1 MRLNTLVASVLFT
14 GTVFANHLP
23 GGTITYRCT
32 GNNMY
37 EVSLQL
43 WRECTGVAMIPQ
55 ALTFTSDCGVEFTL
69 NDIPLISQQEVS
81 PVCPG
86 QQDQTTCNGG
96 SLIGIEIYTYRTT
109 LFISPCSGWKIA
121 WNTCCRNPSLNLT
134 GTQGIYVEA
143 ELNNADGACLISP
156 VFSEL
161 QPPFVCLNQPVSYD
175 LGTIT
180 EPGVS
185 MRFHFIEARRLTGT
199 QPIVIEPVVYQA
211 PYTGS
216 EPFLGMVLDSLTGN
230 ISFTPTVQGYLVC
243 VVQVSMYNA
252 NGDFTGTIM
261 RDFPFVIQA
270 CTNTV
275 PDVASGTVG
284 NASGGSAATGPYA
297 LTVCAASSFCF
308 DITVTD
314 ADAAQ
319 VLSLNSNVS
328 DVFPGASFNVSGSN
342 PAVASICWNSTGA
355 AAGAYNFTVTAVD
368 DACPTTGSQTYTYTV
383 TLVPGAFGAGA
394 DSSVVSCA
402 GTPFDLSTLL
412 TGVPGG
418 DWSDGPI
425 VSQAGLYTYVIGSSC
440 GNDTAYFTVVTDT
453 DPSAGADA
461 SADVCQGA
469 TLDLTDL
476 VSGDTGGVWSNG
488 APVVSQPGVYTY
500 TVSNTCGMDAASF
513 SIAQLP
519 LPNAGPDNVGA
530 ICAGSS
536 IDLNTLLFGEGG
548 GSWDAGPV
556 VSDAGTYTYT
566 VVNGCG
572 PDQAQ
577 VTIIVV
583 EQPDAGIDNA
593 ISYCLT
599 ADPFA
604 MIDSLLGTPDA
615 GGNWLAPDGSSHSGI
630 FDASVDTAG
639 TYCYKIPGSPC
650 LSVTACLTLTA
661 LPDTDPYCI
670 WLGASAIH
678 RPEMRVMP
686 NPSNGALR
694 IEGPGRPCLRAEVLD
709 LQGRAL
715 WSHAP
720 NAINFAFELPANMAD
735 GSYILRLV
743 HADGAS
749 SIHRFQLQH

>member
-1 MRLNTLVASVLFT
+1 MRLSTLVASLLL
-14 GTVFANHLP
+14 ASSLLAEHLP

-37 EVSLQL
+37 DVSLQL

-96 SLIGIEIYTYRTT
+96 SLIGIELYTYRTT

-121 WNTCCRNPSLNLT
+121 WNTCCRNVSANLT
-134 GTQGIYVEA
+134 GTQGIYIEA
-143 ELNNADGACLISP
+143 TLNNADGACLVSP

-161 QPPFVCLNQPVSYD
+161 LPPFVCVDQPVSYD

-185 MRFHFIEARRLTGT
+185 MRFHLIEARRLTGT
-199 QPIVIEPVVYQA
+199 QPIVIEPVIYQA
-211 PYTGS
+211 PFTGS
-216 EPFLGMVLDSLTGN
+216 EPFTGMVLDSLTGN
-230 ISFTPTVQGYLVC
+230 ISFTPTIQGYVVC
-243 VVQVSMYNA
+243 VVQVSVYNA
-252 NGDFTGTIM
+252 NGDLTGTIM
-261 RDFPFVIQA
+261 RDFPFVVQA

-284 NASGGSAATGPYA
+284 NANGGAAATGPYA
-297 LTVCAASSFCF
+297 LTFCAASDLCF

-319 VLSLNSNVS
+319 ALSLSSNF
-328 DVFPGASFNVSGSN
+328 DEVFPGASFDVSGSN
-342 PAVASICWNSTGA
+342 PAVATICWNSTGA
-355 AAGAYNFTVTAVD
+355 ATGTYNFTVTAVD

-383 TLVPGAFGAGA
+383 TLVAGAFGAGA

-402 GTPFDLSTLL
+402 GTPLDLSNLL

-418 DWSDGPI
+418 NWSEGP
-425 VSQAGLYTYVIGSSC
+425 VVDQAGVYTYVIGSPC
-440 GNDTAYFTVVTDT
+440 GNDTAYFTVVTDN
-453 DPSAGADA
+453 DPDAGADA
-461 SADVCQGA
+461 SAEVCQGV
-469 TLDLTDL
+469 TIDLTDL
-476 VSGDTGGVWSNG
+476 LSGEVGGIWSNG
-488 APVVSQPGVYTY
+488 APVVSQPGQYTY
-500 TVSNTCGMDAASF
+500 TVSNTCGSDAAMF
-513 SIAQLP
+513 TVAQLP
-519 LPNAGPDNVGA
+519 LPNAGPDNAAA

-536 IDLNTLLFGEGG
+536 IDLYTLVLGESGG
-548 GSWDAGPV
+548 TWDAGPV
-556 VSDAGTYTYT
+556 VSEAGMYMYT

-572 PDQAQ
+572 SDMAH
-577 VTIIVV
+577 VFITVV

-604 MIDSLLGTPDA
+604 MIDSLLGSPDT
-615 GGNWLAPDGSSHSGI
+615 GGNWLAPNGAPHSGI

-639 TYCYKIPGSPC
+639 TYCYKITGEPC

-670 WLGASAIH
+670 WLGMPAIEEPAVH
-678 RPEMRVMP
+678 VMP
-686 NPSNGALR
+686 NPSHGTLRVAGAYQ
-694 IEGPGRPCLRAEVLD
+694 PSLRAEVLD
-709 LQGRAL
+709 MQGRVL
-715 WSHAP
+715 WMSGP
-720 NAINFAFELPANMAD
+720 NAIDFTVELPTSLAD

-743 HADGAS
+743 QIDGAS
-749 SIHRFQLQH
+749 TIHRFQLQR